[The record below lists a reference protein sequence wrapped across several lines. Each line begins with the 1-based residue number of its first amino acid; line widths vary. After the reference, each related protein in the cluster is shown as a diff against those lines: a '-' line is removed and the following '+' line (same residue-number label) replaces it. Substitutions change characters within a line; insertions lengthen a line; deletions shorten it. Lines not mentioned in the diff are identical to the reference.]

1 MQKKGFDAA
10 SWNATYA
17 GGGQLNRYP
26 ADGLVSLVFRLMAGR
41 DRAAVNVLE
50 VGCGAGNNAWF
61 LAREGFCVTGVDGSP
76 HCLDFARSRFAAE
89 NLRGDFVRKTF
100 LELDQ
105 LDGPFDLIVD
115 REALAHNQWDDLV
128 RIMPKIAALLHP
140 DGYFVSFFFAS
151 DHPDKR
157 FMARMEQGATWFD
170 PSAPVFGGA
179 QWVTLPDET
188 QLRQLFNPFRIVDL
202 YKRTLTPYIRT
213 NEPYVG
219 DSEWIVVCGKK
230 EEERS

>member
-1 MQKKGFDAA
+1 MSEKGFDGT

-26 ADGLVSLVFRLMAGR
+26 ADGVVSFMYQLMAGR
-41 DRAAVNVLE
+41 DRAATKVLE

-76 HCLDFARSRFAAE
+76 HCLEYARKRFAE
-89 NLRGDFVRKTF
+89 EKLCGTFLQKTF

-105 LDGPFDLIVD
+105 VPGGPFDLILD

-128 RIMPKIAALLHP
+128 RIMPKIAGLLRP
-140 DGYFVSFFFAS
+140 GGYFVSFFFAS

-157 FMARMEQGATWFD
+157 FMGRVEQDATCFD
-170 PSAPVFGGA
+170 PTAPVFGGA
-179 QWVTLPDET
+179 AWVTLLDEAH
-188 QLRQLFNPFRIVDL
+188 LRELFSPFNIVDL
-202 YKRTLTPYIRT
+202 YKRTLEPYIRKG
-213 NEPYVG
+213 EPYVG
-219 DSEWIVVCGKK
+219 DSEWIIVCTAK
-230 EEERS
+230 